1 MIRLAGRRGAGAAI
15 RAGLIAARTNGH
27 WGVVV
32 MAANGKDDPAEAV
45 RLIQRLRAGDD
56 YVQGSRFLR
65 GGSHRNLPVARLL
78 MIKGYTV
85 LFRLL
90 ILRRG
95 TDVTNGF
102 RAYRLDLLN
111 DDRIDLAQSW
121 LDHYELEYY
130 MHYKAMTL
138 GYRTSEVAVSKT
150 YPQKG
155 QPYSKIRPFRDWW
168 SIIRPIVLL
177 RLGLRH

>member
-1 MIRLAGRRGAGAAI
+1 
-15 RAGLIAARTNGH
+15 
-27 WGVVV
+27 
-32 MAANGKDDPAEAV
+32 
-45 RLIQRLRAGDD
+45 
-56 YVQGSRFLR
+56 
-65 GGSHRNLPVARLL
+65 